1 MFLIVA
7 WVLAIYY
14 ALYLACTLAMVAAA
28 AVITRRHRRQ
38 VLPST
43 LRRLMRAE
51 LAPLISISVPA
62 YNESG
67 VIADTVRSLLALDY
81 PRVEVVV
88 ANDGSTDATL
98 EILREQFDLQP
109 SDRRPLADLP
119 HAPIRRAYESRAP
132 IPLLVLDKENGGRS
146 DSLNAALNY
155 TRGALLVV
163 MDADELVGHDT
174 LVRAIRPF
182 IADPERT
189 VAAGASLGIANGCRA
204 VRGRIIERLRPRT
217 LLALFQ
223 AVEYERS
230 FRISRVAA
238 SSLRALPII
247 SGGFGIF
254 RRDALLAVGGYT
266 SDTIGE
272 DFDTTLRI
280 HRHYTDSEIP
290 YNIQQIPNVVCWT
303 MVPDSRRVLRRQ
315 RMRWHRGLG
324 QVLSKHKG
332 MLFRWR
338 YGWLGWLAVPWAWG
352 YELINPFVVVL
363 SVIVTVIW
371 IAAGWVAWQG
381 ILIGGFITWAAVV
394 APTLASLLMTDYPGE
409 TARGWRNLGVI
420 VGATFIEVGYQV
432 LTLTYRIA
440 SLFRRRVEWGEMERS
455 TAKVP
460 PPPGIY

>member
-1 MFLIVA
+1 M
-7 WVLAIYY
+7 
-14 ALYLACTLAMVAAA
+14 T
-28 AVITRRHRRQ
+28 
-38 VLPST
+38 
-43 LRRLMRAE
+43 E
-51 LAPLISISVPA
+51 
-62 YNESG
+62 
-67 VIADTVRSLLALDY
+67 
-81 PRVEVVV
+81 
-88 ANDGSTDATL
+88 
-98 EILREQFDLQP
+98 
-109 SDRRPLADLP
+109 
-119 HAPIRRAYESRAP
+119 
-132 IPLLVLDKENGGRS
+132 VLDQ
-146 DSLNAALNY
+146 DSSAAPSSAIS
-155 TRGALLVV
+155 ALLSL
-163 MDADELVGHDT
+163 AS
-174 LVRAIRPF
+174 
-182 IADPERT
+182 
-189 VAAGASLGIANGCRA
+189 AA
-204 VRGRIIERLRPRT
+204 P
-217 LLALFQ
+217 
-223 AVEYERS
+223 
-230 FRISRVAA
+230 
-238 SSLRALPII
+238 
-247 SGGFGIF
+247 
-254 RRDALLAVGGYT
+254 
-266 SDTIGE
+266 
-272 DFDTTLRI
+272 DTTLRI